1 MAAQGDYF
9 MNQSLQGIGMTSRR
23 TRDRMVNRLI
33 ELGIRNK
40 KVLDVM
46 RNTPRHIFVDEAL
59 ASRAYED
66 NPLPIGYNQTI
77 SQPYIVA
84 RMTELLLKQGN
95 LAKVLEIG
103 TGCGYQTAILAQL
116 ADHVYSVERILPL
129 QRKAKEHLWELK
141 IKNVSYIHSDG
152 GWGWPEYAP
161 FDGILVS
168 AAPAEIPETLLQ
180 QMAVGGVM
188 VIPIGE
194 SGRQALQLVIR
205 SEKGYEVEEFEAVSF
220 VPFLSGRE

>member
-1 MAAQGDYF
+1 

-23 TRDRMVNRLI
+23 TRERMVNRLI
-33 ELGIRNK
+33 EQGIRNR

-46 RNTPRHIFVDEAL
+46 RDMPRHIFVDEAL

-84 RMTELLLKQGN
+84 RMTELLLKVGTMH
-95 LAKVLEIG
+95 KVLEIG
-103 TGCGYQTAILAQL
+103 TGCGYQTAILAQF
-116 ADHVYSVERILPL
+116 AEHVYTVERILPL
-129 QRKAKEHLWELK
+129 QRKAKEHLWDLK
-141 IKNVSYIHSDG
+141 IKNISFIHNDG

-168 AAPAEIPETLLQ
+168 AAPPEIPQALME
-180 QMAVGGVM
+180 QMAVGGMM
-188 VIPIGE
+188 VIPIGKPGSQE
-194 SGRQALQLVIR
+194 LQRVTR
-205 SEKGYEVEEFEAVSF
+205 TSNGYEIEEFEAVSF

>member
-1 MAAQGDYF
+1 M

-23 TRDRMVNRLI
+23 TRERMVNRLI
-33 ELGIRNK
+33 EQGIRNR

-46 RNTPRHIFVDEAL
+46 RDLPRHIFVDEAL

-95 LAKVLEIG
+95 LTKVLEIG
-103 TGCGYQTAILAQL
+103 TGCGYQTAILAQF
-116 ADHVYSVERILPL
+116 AEHVYTVERILPL
-129 QRKAKEHLWELK
+129 QRKAKEHLWDLK
-141 IKNVSYIHSDG
+141 IKNVSFIHNDG

-168 AAPAEIPETLLQ
+168 AAPPEIPEPLLE
-180 QMAVGGVM
+180 QMAVGGMM
-188 VIPIGE
+188 VIPIGKPGSQE
-194 SGRQALQLVIR
+194 LQRVTR
-205 SEKGYEVEEFEAVSF
+205 TVNGYEIEEFEAVSF

>member
-1 MAAQGDYF
+1 MK
-9 MNQSLQGIGMTSRR
+9 NQSLQGIGMTSRR
-23 TRDRMVNRLI
+23 TRERMVSRLI
-33 ELGIRNK
+33 EQGIRNR
-40 KVLDVM
+40 KVLDVI
-46 RNTPRHIFVDEAL
+46 RDTPRHIFVDEAL

-84 RMTELLLKQGN
+84 RMTELLLKVGK

-103 TGCGYQTAILAQL
+103 TGCGYQTAILAQF
-116 ADHVYSVERILPL
+116 AEHVYSVERILPL

-141 IKNVSYIHSDG
+141 IKNVSFIHNDG

-168 AAPAEIPETLLQ
+168 AAPPEIPESLLA
-180 QMAVGGVM
+180 QMAVGGMM
-188 VIPIGE
+188 VIPIGKPGSQE
-194 SGRQALQLVIR
+194 LQRVTR
-205 SEKGYEVEEFEAVSF
+205 TNNGYEIEEFEAVSF
-220 VPFLSGRE
+220 VPFLPGRE

>member
-1 MAAQGDYF
+1 

-23 TRDRMVNRLI
+23 TRERMVNRLI
-33 ELGIRNK
+33 EQGIRNR

-46 RNTPRHIFVDEAL
+46 RDTPRHIFVDEAL

-103 TGCGYQTAILAQL
+103 TGCGYQTAILAQF
-116 ADHVYSVERILPL
+116 AEHVYSVERILPL
-129 QRKAKEHLWELK
+129 QRKAKGHLGELK
-141 IKNVSYIHSDG
+141 IRNVSYIHNDG

-168 AAPAEIPETLLQ
+168 AAPPEIPESLLQ
-180 QMAVGGVM
+180 QMAVGGMM
-188 VIPIGE
+188 VIPIGKP
-194 SGRQALQLVIR
+194 GLQELQRVTR
-205 SEKGYEVEEFEAVSF
+205 TSTGYEIEEFEAVSF